1 MEVVND
7 TVYKVIEKINF
18 NLGSR
23 LDLTKNHQ
31 QTFDINIDEFDTL
44 LGWGYWIGLDKKSIN
59 TYNEL
64 SDSES
69 ALITFSKNELNKSL
83 NAVELPVNENKDVKL
98 LIKNQSLDARS
109 YNYASNF
116 AFYKSDEF
124 TEKMSK
130 KAEVHI
136 TNNSSLYDYDVSYNV
151 IAVGATKIKNE
162 IMKDFIAYKD
172 FIYLTIIEDE

>member
-1 MEVVND
+1 M
-7 TVYKVIEKINF
+7 
-18 NLGSR
+18 
-23 LDLTKNHQ
+23 
-31 QTFDINIDEFDTL
+31 
-44 LGWGYWIGLDKKSIN
+44 DKKSIDI
-59 TYNEL
+59 YNEL
-64 SDSES
+64 SATES
-69 ALITFSKNELNKSL
+69 ALIGFSKNELNKTL
-83 NAVELPVNENKDVKL
+83 NAIELPINENKDVRL

-124 TEKMSK
+124 TEKMTK
-130 KAEVHI
+130 KAEVYM

-172 FIYLTIIEDE
+172 FIHVTIIEDE